1 MERFNKFIEIIRK
14 YAEAYKDLEDIQKE
28 ETYYFVPEK
37 GDQKTGLIGESF
49 IYEYLKRKG
58 YLGLSFG
65 NHSQK
70 AWDIK
75 YDFGLAPNNV
85 VLVQVKTVS
94 AFAKGQ
100 SIGTIHFA
108 DDYCE
113 LYLVSL
119 DENMIPNKVFKP
131 GGYDPKKIKNIGGQ
145 KMVRDTRMPKDKND
159 TFSGF
164 TKIEDIFDDFK
175 ETFPELYK

>member
-1 MERFNKFIEIIRK
+1 MEKFSKFIEIVKK
-14 YAEAYKDLEDIQKE
+14 YAEAYKSLEDIQKD

-49 IYEYLKRKG
+49 IYEYLKRKK
-58 YLGLSFG
+58 YVGLTFG
-65 NHSQK
+65 THSQK

-75 YDFGLAPNNV
+75 YDFGLASNDV

-94 AFAKGQ
+94 AFSKRQG
-100 SIGTIHFA
+100 IGPIHFT

-119 DENMIPNKVFKP
+119 DENMIPNRVFKP
-131 GGYDPKKIKNIGGQ
+131 RGYDPKKL
-145 KMVRDTRMPKDKND
+145 
-159 TFSGF
+159 
-164 TKIEDIFDDFK
+164 KILMAEM
-175 ETFPELYK
+175 